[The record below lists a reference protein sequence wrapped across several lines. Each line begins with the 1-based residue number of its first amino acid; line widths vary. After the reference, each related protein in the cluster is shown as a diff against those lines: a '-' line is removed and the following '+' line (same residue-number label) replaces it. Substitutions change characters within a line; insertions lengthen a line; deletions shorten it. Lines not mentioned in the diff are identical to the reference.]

1 MNVVQEVGSQT
12 GLLTE
17 GELRQHL
24 ERAPG
29 AYAVTSW

>member
-17 GELRQHL
+17 EALLRL
-24 ERAPG
+24 LKCAPES
-29 AYAVTSW
+29 YAVTTW